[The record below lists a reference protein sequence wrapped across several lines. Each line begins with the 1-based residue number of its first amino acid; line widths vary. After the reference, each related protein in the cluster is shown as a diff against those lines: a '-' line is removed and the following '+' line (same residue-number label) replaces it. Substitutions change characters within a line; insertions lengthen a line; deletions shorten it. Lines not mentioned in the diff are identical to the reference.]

1 MRPPLSIIWVNY
13 NSMGVMDI
21 VLRSLRSVLELEYPD
36 YEVIVVDNAS
46 SDGSFEKIRD
56 LVRGKVGSGRPSVKL
71 LRLRVNKGYA
81 GGVTDGFKA
90 RDRSSKYVVAMNN
103 DVVVLP
109 EALEPLVELAEQEDR
124 VGVVN
129 GVLLSYQNLV
139 IIDSA
144 GGILNEL
151 LTSGSLFSGWSF
163 NEYRIRRPYAVAF
176 ADGPLALY
184 NVRAVLEANDGL
196 EVLYDPWTIAYHDDT
211 LISLKLWNKGWRSMV
226 YPRVIGLHG
235 RSQTFKGLSLT
246 GVYLVTRN
254 RVAVNEITNSR
265 FRAVIR
271 VLMVK
276 RVLRYPRARLTRALK
291 KGLKLGVL
299 LRSSGLRLDLYRAP
313 IALMSG
319 REVAEVI
326 FGSLGRVNARVQ
338 AVFEKEI
345 LKTYSWRVN
354 HRGCL

>member
-1 MRPPLSIIWVNY
+1 
-13 NSMGVMDI
+13 MGIMDI
-21 VLRSLRSVLELEYPD
+21 MLRSLKSILELEYPD

-46 SDGSFEKIRD
+46 NDGSFEKIRD
-56 LVRGKVGSGRPSVKL
+56 LVRGKVGSERPSVKL
-71 LRLRVNKGYA
+71 LRLRANKGYA
-81 GGVTDGFKA
+81 GGVTEGFKA
-90 RDRSSKYVVAMNN
+90 RDGGSKYVVVMNN
-103 DVVVLP
+103 DVVVPP
-109 EALEPLVELAEQEDR
+109 EALKSLVELAEQEDR
-124 VGVVN
+124 MSAVN
-129 GVLLSYQNLV
+129 GVLLSYQNPA

-151 LTSGSLFSGWSF
+151 LTPGSLFSGWSF

-196 EVLYDPWTIAYHDDT
+196 EELYDPWTIAYYDDT
-211 LISLKLWNKGWRSMV
+211 LVSLKLWNKGWRSIV

-235 RSQTFKGLSLT
+235 RSQTFKGLSYTVL
-246 GVYLVTRN
+246 YLVTRN

-265 FRAVIR
+265 FKADIR
-271 VLMVK
+271 VLTVK
-276 RVLRYPRARLTRALK
+276 RVLRYPRARLRRALR

-319 REVAEVI
+319 REVAEAI
-326 FGSLGRVNARVQ
+326 FGSLSKVNARVQ

-345 LKTYSWRVN
+345 LKSYI
-354 HRGCL
+354 

>member
-13 NSMGVMDI
+13 NSMGIMDI
-21 VLRSLRSVLELEYPD
+21 VLRSLKSILELEYPD

-46 SDGSFEKIRD
+46 NDGSFEKIRD
-56 LVRGKVGSGRPSVKL
+56 LVRGKVGRGGPSVKL

-81 GGVTDGFKA
+81 GGVIEGFKA
-90 RDRSSKYVVAMNN
+90 RDRGSKYVVAMNN

-109 EALEPLVELAEQEDR
+109 GALKPLVELAEQEDR
-124 VGVVN
+124 VGAVN
-129 GVLLSYQNLV
+129 GVLLSYQNPV

-151 LTSGSLFSGWSF
+151 LIPGSPFTGWSF
-163 NEYRIRRPYAVAF
+163 NEYRIRRPYAVTYAE
-176 ADGPLALY
+176 GSLALY

-196 EVLYDPWTIAYHDDT
+196 EVLYDPWTIAYYDDT

-246 GVYLVTRN
+246 GLYLVTRN
-254 RVAVNEITNSR
+254 RVAINEITNSR
-265 FRAVIR
+265 FKAVIR
-271 VLMVK
+271 VLAVK
-276 RVLRYPRARLTRALK
+276 RVLRYPRARLMRALR

-299 LRSSGLRLDLYRAP
+299 LRDSGLRLDLYRAP

-319 REVAEVI
+319 REVAEAI

-345 LKTYSWRVN
+345 LKSYS
-354 HRGCL
+354 

>member
-1 MRPPLSIIWVNY
+1 
-13 NSMGVMDI
+13 MGIMDI
-21 VLRSLRSVLELEYPD
+21 MLRSLKSILELEYPD

-46 SDGSFEKIRD
+46 NDGSFEKIRD
-56 LVRGKVGSGRPSVKL
+56 LVRGKVGSERPSVKL
-71 LRLRVNKGYA
+71 LRLRANKGYA
-81 GGVTDGFKA
+81 GGVTEGFKA
-90 RDRSSKYVVAMNN
+90 RDGGSKYVVVMNN
-103 DVVVLP
+103 DVVVPP
-109 EALEPLVELAEQEDR
+109 EALKSLVELAEQEDR
-124 VGVVN
+124 MSAVN
-129 GVLLSYQNLV
+129 GVLLSYQNPA

-151 LTSGSLFSGWSF
+151 LTPGSLFSGWSF

-196 EVLYDPWTIAYHDDT
+196 EELYDPWTIAYYDDT
-211 LISLKLWNKGWRSMV
+211 LVSLKLWNKGWRSMV

-235 RSQTFKGLSLT
+235 RSQTFKGLSYTVL
-246 GVYLVTRN
+246 YLVTRN

-265 FRAVIR
+265 FKADIR
-271 VLMVK
+271 VLTVK
-276 RVLRYPRARLTRALK
+276 RVLRYPRARLRRALR

-319 REVAEVI
+319 REVAEAI
-326 FGSLGRVNARVQ
+326 FGSLSKVNARVQ

-345 LKTYSWRVN
+345 LKSYI
-354 HRGCL
+354 

>member
-1 MRPPLSIIWVNY
+1 MSI
-13 NSMGVMDI
+13 MDI
-21 VLRSLRSVLELEYPD
+21 VLRSLKSILELEYPD

-81 GGVTDGFKA
+81 GGVTEGFKA
-90 RDRSSKYVVAMNN
+90 RDGGSKYVVVMNN
-103 DVVVLP
+103 DAVVLP
-109 EALEPLVELAEQEDR
+109 EALKSLVELAEQED
-124 VGVVN
+124 GIGAVN
-129 GVLLSYQNLV
+129 GVLLSYQNPA

-151 LTSGSLFSGWSF
+151 LSGGSLFSGWSF
-163 NEYRIRRPYAVAF
+163 NEYRIRRPYAVAY
-176 ADGPLALY
+176 AEGVLALY

-196 EVLYDPWTIAYHDDT
+196 EVLYDPWIIAYYEDT
-211 LISLKLWNKGWRSMV
+211 LISLKLWNKSWRSMV

-246 GVYLVTRN
+246 GVYFVTRN
-254 RVAVNEITNSR
+254 RVAINEITNSR
-265 FRAVIR
+265 FKVVIR
-271 VLMVK
+271 VLAVK
-276 RVLRYPRARLTRALK
+276 RVLRYPRARLMRALR

-299 LRSSGLRLDLYRAP
+299 LRDSGLRLDLYRAP

-319 REVAEVI
+319 GEVAEAI

-345 LKTYSWRVN
+345 LKSYS
-354 HRGCL
+354 

>member
-1 MRPPLSIIWVNY
+1 
-13 NSMGVMDI
+13 
-21 VLRSLRSVLELEYPD
+21 
-36 YEVIVVDNAS
+36 
-46 SDGSFEKIRD
+46 
-56 LVRGKVGSGRPSVKL
+56 
-71 LRLRVNKGYA
+71 
-81 GGVTDGFKA
+81 
-90 RDRSSKYVVAMNN
+90 MNN

-109 EALEPLVELAEQEDR
+109 EALKSLVELAEQEDR
-124 VGVVN
+124 VGAVN
-129 GVLLSYQNLV
+129 GVLLSYQNPA

-144 GGILNEL
+144 GGVLNEL
-151 LTSGSLFSGWSF
+151 LTERSLFSGWSF

-196 EVLYDPWTIAYHDDT
+196 EVLYDPWAIAYYDDT

-226 YPRVIGLHG
+226 YPGVIGLHG
-235 RSQTFKGLSLT
+235 RSQTFKGLSYTVLYLT
-246 GVYLVTRN
+246 TRN

-265 FRAVIR
+265 FKAVIR
-271 VLMVK
+271 VLAVK
-276 RVLRYPRARLTRALK
+276 RVLRYPRARLTRALR

-319 REVAEVI
+319 REVAKAI

-345 LKTYSWRVN
+345 LKSYSW
-354 HRGCL
+354 

>member
-1 MRPPLSIIWVNY
+1 VWPPLSIIWVNY
-13 NSMGVMDI
+13 NSMGIMDI
-21 VLRSLRSVLELEYPD
+21 VLRSLKSILELEYPD

-46 SDGSFEKIRD
+46 NDGSFEKIRD
-56 LVRGKVGSGRPSVKL
+56 LVRGKVGSERPSVKL
-71 LRLRVNKGYA
+71 LRLRANKGYA
-81 GGVTDGFKA
+81 GGVTEGFKA
-90 RDRSSKYVVAMNN
+90 RDGGSKYVVVMNN
-103 DVVVLP
+103 DVVVPP
-109 EALEPLVELAEQEDR
+109 EALKSLVELAEQEDR
-124 VGVVN
+124 MSAVN
-129 GVLLSYQNLV
+129 GVLLSYQNPA

-151 LTSGSLFSGWSF
+151 LTPGSLFSGWSF

-196 EVLYDPWTIAYHDDT
+196 EELYDPWTIAYYDDT
-211 LISLKLWNKGWRSMV
+211 LVSLKLWNKGWRSIV

-235 RSQTFKGLSLT
+235 RSQTFKGLSYTVL
-246 GVYLVTRN
+246 YLVTRN

-265 FRAVIR
+265 FKADIR
-271 VLMVK
+271 VLTVK
-276 RVLRYPRARLTRALK
+276 RVLRYPRARLRRALR

-319 REVAEVI
+319 REVAEAI
-326 FGSLGRVNARVQ
+326 FGSLSKVNARVQ

-345 LKTYSWRVN
+345 LKSYS
-354 HRGCL
+354 